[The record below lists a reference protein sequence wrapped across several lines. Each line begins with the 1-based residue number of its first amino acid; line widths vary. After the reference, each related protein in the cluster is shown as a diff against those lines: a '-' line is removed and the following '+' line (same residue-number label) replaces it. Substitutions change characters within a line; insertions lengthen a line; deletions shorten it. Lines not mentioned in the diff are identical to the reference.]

1 MILNVWQGVFGQ
13 GIVYFHESS
22 SQDVFL
28 CSTGLLVGCLHA
40 LSKDAQL
47 MLFKQYSNHLL

>member
-28 CSTGLLVGCLHA
+28 CSMGLLVGCLHA